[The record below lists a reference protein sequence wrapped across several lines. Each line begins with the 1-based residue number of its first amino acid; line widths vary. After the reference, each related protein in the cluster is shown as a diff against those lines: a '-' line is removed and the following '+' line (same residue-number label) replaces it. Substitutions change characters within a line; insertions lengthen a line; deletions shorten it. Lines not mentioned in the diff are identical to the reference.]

1 MYQIWRAFPNSW
13 CTPSLVTR
21 FLEQEADFERH
32 LVLNIAIA
40 RNPASLLLDLK
51 PHHIAQR
58 LRCTFDG
65 PLHAVIEPH
74 GGGPDKFRFPENFAF
89 LISHD
94 RFLLF
99 CFIWIPS
106 SESVRSIVYFQGD
119 SKVALWNGSR
129 NNSLLNLSFSSSS
142 TVTPCLRFQEHR

>member
-106 SESVRSIVYFQGD
+106 SDSVRSIVYFQGD
-119 SKVALWNGSR
+119 SKVAFKSID
-129 NNSLLNLSFSSSS
+129 NSFRIVNRVHHDFT
-142 TVTPCLRFQEHR
+142 TVFTPLT